1 MDYIEISRRRKGN
14 HVKQRVACPVCGLRC
29 YYDPKNGSTRT
40 CGHIVFMERRERGR
54 VIHALFSR
62 FKIGMKGEKDG

>member
-29 YYDPKNGSTRT
+29 YYDPKNGFTRT
-40 CGHIVFMERRERGR
+40 CGHIVSMGR
-54 VIHALFSR
+54 QENGRIIHALFSNFR
-62 FKIGMKGEKDG
+62 VSMKREME